1 MFDDNLS
8 IRPRTG
14 ERLGVDSDNESVG
27 DTKSTDEEHLSD
39 KTRKCLFD
47 LFGDDAEAK
56 LGIQIDEP
64 QKQVLLNSLEEYK
77 A

>member
-1 MFDDNLS
+1 MTKTEFHCSMTAYLFDL
-8 IRPRTG
+8 G
-14 ERLGVDSDNESVG
+14 ECLGVDSDNESVG

-56 LGIQIDEP
+56 LGIQIDE
-64 QKQVLLNSLEEYK
+64 
-77 A
+77 